1 MGHIDY
7 QPVMAA
13 LAEIGYD
20 RYLCAEALPYPDS
33 QQAAKQTI
41 DCYRQCTLSE

>member
-7 QPVMAA
+7 QPVMTA

-20 RYLCAEALPYPDS
+20 GYLCAEALPYPDS
-33 QQAAKQTI
+33 QQAAEQTI
-41 DCYRQCTLSE
+41 TCYRQCTGSE